1 MNKLKTLGW
10 IGFMLTVLA
19 QLVLRLLHRETPTSL
34 LVAELICV
42 AVIVVTESLSW
53 WRQHPRGQ

>member
-19 QLVLRLLHRETPTSL
+19 QLVLRLLHWETPTSL
-34 LVAELICV
+34 IVAELLCV
-42 AVIVVTESLSW
+42 GVIVVTESVSW
-53 WRQHPRGQ
+53 WRKE